1 MSRIGKLPIPIPQGV
16 QVTLADGTISVK
28 GPKGSLARPVPPKI
42 TVKIEG
48 GQVLCVRPSDER
60 DVRALHGL
68 ARSLISNMVTG
79 VSKGYERV
87 LEITGVGYKAEL
99 QGKNKIMFS
108 LGHTHPIEH
117 LLPAGVTAEIEKN
130 VKVTLRGNNNE
141 VLGLEA
147 ARIRSYR
154 PVEPYKGKGVKY
166 AGEIVRRKEGK
177 AGAA

>member
-1 MSRIGKLPIPIPQGV
+1 MSRIGKLPVVIPQGV
-16 QVTLADGTISVK
+16 QVTIKEGQIQVK
-28 GPKGSLARPVPPKI
+28 GPKGTLSRKLPPKI
-42 TVKIEG
+42 AVKVEG
-48 GQVLCVRPSDER
+48 GAVVCTRPNDER

-68 ARSLISNMVTG
+68 ARSLIHNMVTG
-79 VSKGYERV
+79 VSTGYERV
-87 LEITGVGYKAEL
+87 LDITGVGYKAEL
-99 QGKNKIMFS
+99 QGKNTILFS

-117 LLPAGVTAEIEKN
+117 VLPAGVSAEIDKN
-130 VKVTLRGNNNE
+130 VKVILRGSDNE

-166 AGEIVRRKEGK
+166 AEEIVRRKEGK